1 MPEVCAAVDSFAASP
16 RAVAKATTVSTGQSP
31 AVGLERWR
39 ESEDEDNWGG
49 SAVKAEKGKGKA
61 VAPPPA
67 EGETAK
73 SAASPR
79 AKRAV
84 ASESWDDD
92 FLFQEEPPPPIPR
105 RTSSKTKSHSHSRPT
120 TPSHRHAA
128 STSQLPSSPSASS
141 RTPYARPPASPNLR
155 PFAFGG
161 PATLSLDSLASSIAG
176 TSDPEPTMTLA
187 SCTATPRP
195 RREPQQSHVAHAAD
209 ASDRPPL
216 SRQTTPRTR
225 IPKRSSSPL
234 RPPPSPSPHDA
245 PSDSDCRCETPSL
258 TEDSFN
264 SLTTGE
270 EIVTEAE
277 DAPARALPSPLD
289 TSFSARLKSISGSKK
304 WRFGRS
310 GSTVDLNTAATAR
323 QEPEIRIVDRHELSR
338 ARRSDSPRSH
348 LPRPVSRPVN
358 GRASKGTVGTT
369 GSGSTSGG
377 GSRVKHS
384 SNTSVSTSSGASL
397 ADTRARRTSLH
408 FAPFSFSPSS
418 RRGSLASPTESVAPS
433 WREYMGSTTEDDGGE
448 TTSAETSDFGD
459 SFEGNERR
467 RPVGGPSRTSRPA
480 DPASRPV
487 SPVESILG
495 GDRSRWN
502 TSQVSFAS
510 NASAFALRRSAP
522 KAPSGE
528 TFVAGAGAD
537 ASQGKKRKLTKKRP
551 ASGLADETSEM
562 LSQSALG
569 LADDGTS
576 ERPLL
581 APSIFSTS
589 SGGSSVPSSNRTV
602 LTRARSQYHPTLP
615 FAQDSEDEVERGTAR
630 APRQR
635 SATGPVSSS
644 HLATPAKNEKG
655 EVVELDK
662 EWLGVVPFPPS
673 PRPSTDQPEPVTPTR
688 STSRPTSRMLRKA
701 SGVQTKS
708 HPPVTVRTQA
718 EARSTK
724 RSSGI
729 GSAISNLLSRSTSVL
744 PLGSKRAP
752 SPAPSA
758 KSVKSSKSGI
768 LRRPSSRLGRAS
780 GEQGGRETPQLPKS
794 PSLSALQRG
803 ASVSL
808 VVPHSTSSAI
818 PPSASVPAFDKPT
831 PAPRVSSASARPPPL
846 PRSSSTFSFLTRKRG
861 ASRSTPK
868 SSPPPPVKASTP
880 TPPPPTPVIPV
891 HKPPSFDDPPRPAP
905 PRPSRRISKPAGSHV
920 PVASPRGQRGQLNPE
935 FRMPRPVSNV
945 STASSGG
952 SDVTSASTIMPL
964 ESYRDALAKRNPQQ
978 ERVPP
983 VPPLPRNLARPLNA
997 GHRPSVSL
1005 SSLMPLRPSS
1015 PRPQPFRSE
1024 RTTPEPQF
1032 PLALSVDGDGDGPS
1046 EPEAS
1051 VTRRN
1056 SLSDLRIPAR
1066 ITNAQKK
1073 IEEDLERVK
1082 QFAKAIEDLKTL
1094 QRQYNQ
1100 LIQVF
1105 VEPSPPSPG
1114 LLSPDQPSS
1123 AALNKTAQAARRV
1136 ELDFSST
1143 WEQVQTLINLADGA
1157 PSQGGLKKTSPGT
1170 LASRRDRCV
1179 SLAPERESHRLSL
1192 RAASGSETET
1202 ETSLARKGSV
1212 RAHQRRPSSSSFE
1225 TDASVAVRQREMLR
1239 GVLAPPA
1246 KGASL
1251 PSRAPPAARPPLP
1264 RLDSGASTVRSPSKK
1279 AIPLG
1284 ASHTVAP
1291 TSPRSA
1297 AQPLSPASA
1306 RRVSRG
1312 GVFGI
1317 REFLLRLRSKATEEL
1332 AASVGSATEL
1342 LPPATLAPPSPARRS
1357 VSDPATRPQTPRTA
1371 VSRPSAPMSA
1381 DFRSPAQPTSH
1392 SDSEEDWDASPPRT
1406 SLLEFDA
1413 VLEADMG
1420 SLAARRE
1427 RTRSVIVPGGAGSG
1441 AAEGDKM
1448 VLTTEAM
1455 PHLLDKVRE
1464 VREACEA
1471 CIGLLKGLTV

>member
-1 MPEVCAAVDSFAASP
+1 MPDHRP
-16 RAVAKATTVSTGQSP
+16 TP
-31 AVGLERWR
+31 AIGLERWR
-39 ESEDEDNWGG
+39 ESEDEDDWGG
-49 SAVKAEKGKGKA
+49 TAVKAEKGKGKA
-61 VAPPPA
+61 VALPPA

-73 SAASPR
+73 RGASFF
-79 AKRAV
+79 
-84 ASESWDDD
+84 D
-92 FLFQEEPPPPIPR
+92 PPPHEFEDEVAFALAPD
-105 RTSSKTKSHSHSRPT
+105 HAL
-120 TPSHRHAA
+120 TPSRCFN
-128 STSQLPSSPSASS
+128 LSA
-141 RTPYARPPASPNLR
+141 PV
-155 PFAFGG
+155 
-161 PATLSLDSLASSIAG
+161 IA
-176 TSDPEPTMTLA
+176 
-187 SCTATPRP
+187 
-195 RREPQQSHVAHAAD
+195 QSHVAHAPD
-209 ASDRPPL
+209 ASARPPL
-216 SRQTTPRTR
+216 SRQTTPRSR

-234 RPPPSPSPHDA
+234 RPPPSPSPHYA

-270 EIVTEAE
+270 EVVTEAD
-277 DAPARALPSPLD
+277 DAPARALPSALD
-289 TSFSARLKSISGSKK
+289 TSFGARLKSISGSKK

-310 GSTVDLNTAATAR
+310 GSTVDLSTAATAR

-338 ARRSDSPRSH
+338 ARRSDSPRSN
-348 LPRPVSRPVN
+348 LPRPVLRPVN
-358 GRASKGTVGTT
+358 GRASNGTVGTS

-397 ADTRARRTSLH
+397 ADARTRRTSLH

-448 TTSAETSDFGD
+448 TTSAEMSDFGD
-459 SFEGNERR
+459 SYEGEERR
-467 RPVGGPSRTSRPA
+467 RPVGGR
-480 DPASRPV
+480 
-487 SPVESILG
+487 
-495 GDRSRWN
+495 
-502 TSQVSFAS
+502 
-510 NASAFALRRSAP
+510 
-522 KAPSGE
+522 
-528 TFVAGAGAD
+528 AD

-551 ASGLADETSEM
+551 ASGLADETHEM

-615 FAQDSEDEVERGTAR
+615 FAQDSEDEVARGTAR

-688 STSRPTSRMLRKA
+688 SGPRPTSRMLRKA
-701 SGVQTKS
+701 SGAQTKS
-708 HPPVTVRTQA
+708 HPPVTA
-718 EARSTK
+718 EARATK

-729 GSAISNLLSRSTSVL
+729 GSAISNLLSRSTSAL
-744 PLGSKRAP
+744 PLGGKRAP

-780 GEQGGRETPQLPKS
+780 GEQGGREKPKLPKS
-794 PSLSALQRG
+794 PSLSALQKG
-803 ASVSL
+803 AS
-808 VVPHSTSSAI
+808 
-818 PPSASVPAFDKPT
+818 
-831 PAPRVSSASARPPPL
+831 
-846 PRSSSTFSFLTRKRG
+846 
-861 ASRSTPK
+861 

-880 TPPPPTPVIPV
+880 TPPPPTPVIP
-891 HKPPSFDDPPRPAP
+891 
-905 PRPSRRISKPAGSHV
+905 
-920 PVASPRGQRGQLNPE
+920 RGQLNPE

-945 STASSGG
+945 STASSGA

-964 ESYRDALAKRNPQQ
+964 ESYRDALPKRNPRQ

-1032 PLALSVDGDGDGPS
+1032 PLTLSVDGDGDGPS

-1105 VEPSPPSPG
+1105 VEPPPPSPG

-1157 PSQGGLKKTSPGT
+1157 PTREGLKKTSPGT

-1179 SLAPERESHRLSL
+1179 SLAPERELHRLSL

-1202 ETSLARKGSV
+1202 ETSLARNGSV

-1251 PSRAPPAARPPLP
+1251 PSRAPPAPRPPLP
-1264 RLDSGASTVRSPSKK
+1264 RLDSGAST
-1279 AIPLG
+1279 
-1284 ASHTVAP
+1284 TVSP

-1332 AASVGSATEL
+1332 AASVG
-1342 LPPATLAPPSPARRS
+1342 
-1357 VSDPATRPQTPRTA
+1357 
-1371 VSRPSAPMSA
+1371 
-1381 DFRSPAQPTSH
+1381 
-1392 SDSEEDWDASPPRT
+1392 DSEEDWDASPPRN
-1406 SLLEFDA
+1406 SLLDFDA

-1427 RTRSVIVPGGAGSG
+1427 RTRSVIVSGGTGGG